1 MEFGPMASINVTG
14 LTGVAA
20 KLAINAWLFI
30 NVRARSP
37 GRLHRIYRYLDVPKV
52 PGSSRGADGQRGAR
66 HTLST
71 RKTEPRFPFRRFLFC
86 IYIVTTYYIME
97 CPAA

>member
-1 MEFGPMASINVTG
+1 MASINVAD

-20 KLAINAWLFI
+20 KLAINARLFI
-30 NVRARSP
+30 HVRARSP

-52 PGSSRGADGQRGAR
+52 PGSIRGPDGQRGAR

-86 IYIVTTYYIME
+86 MHAYTL
-97 CPAA
+97 